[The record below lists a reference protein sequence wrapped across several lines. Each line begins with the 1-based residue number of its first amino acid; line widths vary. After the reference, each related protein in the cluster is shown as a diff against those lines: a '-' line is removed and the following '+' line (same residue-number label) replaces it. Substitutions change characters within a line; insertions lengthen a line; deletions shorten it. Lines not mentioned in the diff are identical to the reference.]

1 LGSSVSDMRERER
14 ERSAL
19 VSPGGGGWMGRRGK
33 ELHVTG
39 SACVDIAIYKS
50 FSVCLGFTDV
60 NGILGRCSW
69 SLRRRAWKSM
79 KI

>member
-1 LGSSVSDMRERER
+1 
-14 ERSAL
+14 
-19 VSPGGGGWMGRRGK
+19 MGRRGK

-39 SACVDIAIYKS
+39 SACVDIAMYMS